1 MLNCIFIDIIRV
13 LLNELR
19 GIRGYAIMKNI
30 LMIIIGSSLVGFA
43 YNWLLI
49 PHSILSSGLSG
60 IAIMLGLIYPFDTGI
75 LNFLL
80 NLPLLILGV
89 MKLGKRFVG
98 YTILSVVAVSASLYL
113 VPQMEL
119 THEPLLAA
127 LFGGVI
133 TGVGIGIV
141 FRASGS
147 SGGFDII
154 AMILAKKTDFPIGAL
169 LSAMNAVIVV
179 ASGFI
184 FGWDA
189 ALMTL
194 VTIYVT
200 GKVIDAIHTT
210 HIKLTLTII
219 TAKGEEM
226 KNMLLE
232 NLYRGVTIS
241 DGVGAYSGEDRKIL
255 MTVITKYQLA
265 ELKDR
270 IHQTDPDAFVNITQT
285 TEVLGS
291 FYKG

>member
-1 MLNCIFIDIIRV
+1 
-13 LLNELR
+13 
-19 GIRGYAIMKNI
+19 MKNVI
-30 LMIIIGSSLVGFA
+30 MIILGSVLVGFA

-49 PHSILSSGLSG
+49 PHHILSSGLSG
-60 IAIMLGLIYPFDTGI
+60 IAIMLGLIYPMDTGV
-75 LNFLL
+75 LNFVL

-89 MKLGKRFVG
+89 MKLGKRFSL
-98 YTILSVVAVSASLYL
+98 YTVLSVVALSISLYFIPVFQL
-113 VPQMEL
+113 A
-119 THEPLLAA
+119 HEPLLAA

-133 TGVGIGIV
+133 TGIGIGII

-147 SGGFDII
+147 SGGFDIV
-154 AMILAKKTDFPIGAL
+154 AMILAKKTDFPIGSL
-169 LSAMNAVIVV
+169 LSLMNAVIVI

-194 VTIYVT
+194 VTIYAT
-200 GKVIDAIHTT
+200 GKVIDMLHTN
-210 HIKLTLTII
+210 HVKLTLTII

-241 DGVGAYSGEDRKIL
+241 DGVGAYSGEHRKVL

-265 ELKDR
+265 ELKEL
-270 IHQTDPDAFVNITQT
+270 IQQTDPAAFVNITQT
-285 TEVLGS
+285 TEVVGS
-291 FYKG
+291 FHKS

>member
-1 MLNCIFIDIIRV
+1 
-13 LLNELR
+13 
-19 GIRGYAIMKNI
+19 MKNI

-60 IAIMLGLIYPFDTGI
+60 IAIMLGLMYPFDTGI

-133 TGVGIGIV
+133 TGIGIGIV

-270 IHQTDPDAFVNITQT
+270 IQQTDPDAFVNITQT